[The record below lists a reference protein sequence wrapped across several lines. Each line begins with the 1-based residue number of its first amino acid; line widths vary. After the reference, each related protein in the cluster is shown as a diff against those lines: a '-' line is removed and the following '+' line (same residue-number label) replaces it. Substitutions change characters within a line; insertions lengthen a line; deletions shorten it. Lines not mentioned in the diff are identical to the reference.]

1 MEAGPEAVM
10 EGRKGEFEACFRGK
24 WRELD
29 DSLEAKDKGRKGV
42 WNDRFQTPVAEIYR
56 KSFRIYIK

>member
-24 WRELD
+24 WRELEE
-29 DSLEAKDKGRKGV
+29 SLEVKDNRREGV
-42 WNDRFQTPVAEIYR
+42 WNNRFQTFVAEIYR
-56 KSFRIYIK
+56 RKLIFL